1 MTVNTELIVLHTTKF
16 GENSVVLHSLSR
28 NYGRRSF
35 MVKGVGSKVQ
45 ASLLLPLNILEAD
58 VTETSRSTLYTA
70 RNLTCRHPLNSI
82 RNNLYKNSMT
92 MFISEVL
99 YRVVKDGTDEPG
111 LYESCVRDILLLDA
125 VESDFANF
133 HIRFLLQ
140 LAVDLG
146 FSPDRRG
153 LEPFAG
159 SSIDILESFLNS
171 SFEQSMLIPL
181 SGKVRN
187 EMAESLLRY
196 LEHHTDSAINVNS
209 LRVLREL
216 FA

>member
-1 MTVNTELIVLHTTKF
+1 MTANTELIVLHTTKF
-16 GENSVVLHSLSR
+16 SENSVVLHSLSR
-28 NYGRRSF
+28 YYGRRSF
-35 MVKGVGSKVQ
+35 LVKGVGSKVQ

-58 VTETSRSTLYTA
+58 VIETGRSTLFTA
-70 RNLTCRHPLNSI
+70 RNLACRHPLNSI

-99 YRVVKDGTDEPG
+99 YRVVREGADEPG

-140 LAVDLG
+140 LAVDMG
-146 FSPDRRG
+146 FSPDRSG

-159 SSIDILESFLNS
+159 SNIGVLDRFLNS

-187 EMAESLLRY
+187 EIAESLLRY
-196 LEHHTDSAINVNS
+196 LEHHTDSSISVNS
-209 LRVLREL
+209 LKVLREI
-216 FA
+216 FE